1 MSLQVSAALESKHV
15 APDLMCKLA
24 VADDDYT
31 HHDIKDAGYVNCADI
46 VEIFTGSFRVFCL
59 TRCVSKFNQI
69 GLWFLNQYTLKNPPH
84 STIRFVSVLFDA
96 DLVISA
102 LS

>member
-31 HHDIKDAGYVNCADI
+31 HHDIKDAGYEEHLPEPNIEVWSRFI
-46 VEIFTGSFRVFCL
+46 
-59 TRCVSKFNQI
+59 
-69 GLWFLNQYTLKNPPH
+69 PH
-84 STIRFVSVLFDA
+84 NRA
-96 DLVISA
+96 H
-102 LS
+102 